1 MSMCY
6 KMINKKIK
14 YILLLSLLVTNYSL
28 LFPQVVNQPLNND
41 VYQYLA
47 RLSQR
52 GVIEL
57 NDEIRPLSRM
67 YIANKLIQLQTESNK
82 LTPLE
87 LEELNFYI
95 QDIGREI
102 SRIPQSR
109 QVAKELSIVQSANY
123 KDSISYI
130 PSFQSSTCPV
140 ELAPYFNGKIPPSFT
155 LASKDSYSRYR
166 LFSYEDSLFAINL
179 SPILGY
185 SYGSIDGEKQTHL
198 WNGFSVYGY
207 LTDYIGFSFNFRDNS
222 EVGNR
227 IDRYKTFTPTTG
239 ITDTKPTNTSVEYSE
254 FRAMIGT
261 DWSWGSFSIGKD
273 FINWGYGEGG
283 LLVLSSKAPSFPYF
297 RLDLYPTDWIS
308 FNYFHAWLESDV
320 IDSTGIYPSYRDD
333 YSRLQYRSKYLASH
347 TLTLRPYSGLSF
359 SLGESVVY
367 SDKMEFLY
375 LFPLSFFRAA
385 DHYYSN
391 QNNDAGANSQFF
403 FSLSSRNHIPNT
415 QIFATLLIDEIA
427 LSDIGDPEKERPQL
441 GFVFGGSVTDLPIE
455 NLTFALNYTRINPF
469 VYRHYIPTQTYESR
483 GYVLGHWM
491 QHNADQLYFSLNYRI
506 LRGLQTKVWAEFIRK
521 GGDGVVDDQYTRPSQ
536 EFLFGL
542 RNNYTNWGFNAK
554 YEIIHEAFVSLEYK
568 SYLTSTQQEN
578 GDFIDIR
585 RNEFFMSL
593 NYGF

>member
-1 MSMCY
+1 MWC

-14 YILLLSLLVTNYSL
+14 YILVLSLLITNYSL
-28 LFPQVVNQPLNND
+28 LFPQTVNQPLNND

-57 NDEIRPLSRM
+57 NDEIRPLSRK
-67 YIANKLIQLQTESNK
+67 YIAEKLVQLKMESDK

-87 LEELNFYI
+87 LEELEFYAK
-95 QDIGREI
+95 DFGREI

-109 QVAKELSIVQSANY
+109 QDTKEFNKKKTDSLSHPDKSGQAFSFLSSHSAKSGQAAIAG
-123 KDSISYI
+123 
-130 PSFQSSTCPV
+130 
-140 ELAPYFNGKIPPSFT
+140 A
-155 LASKDSYSRYR
+155 DSYRRYR
-166 LFSYEDSLFAINL
+166 LFSYDDSLFAINL
-179 SPILGY
+179 SPIFGY
-185 SYGSIDGEKQTHL
+185 SYGTNDGEKQTHL
-198 WNGFSVYGY
+198 WNGFGIYGY

-239 ITDTKPTNTSVEYSE
+239 ITDTHPTSNSVEYSE

-283 LLVLSSKAPSFPYF
+283 LLTLSSKAPSFPCF

-320 IDSTGIYPSYRDD
+320 VDSMGIYPTYRDEIV
-333 YSRLQYRSKYLASH
+333 RTQYRSKFLASH
-347 TLTLRPYSGLSF
+347 TLTLRPFSGLSF

-367 SDKMEFLY
+367 SDKLEFLY

-441 GFVFGGSVTDLPIE
+441 GYVFGCSVTDLPIE
-455 NLTFALNYTRINPF
+455 NLTFAFNYTRINPF

-483 GYVLGHWM
+483 GYVLGHWI

-506 LRGLQTKVWAEFIRK
+506 IRGLQAKVWAEFIRK

-536 EFLFGL
+536 PFLFGL
-542 RNNYTNWGFNAK
+542 RTNYTNWGFNAK
-554 YEIIHEAFVSLEYK
+554 YEIIHEAFVSLDFK
-568 SYLTSTQQEN
+568 SYQTSEEQTTGN
-578 GDFIDIR
+578 FIDTR
-585 RNEFFMSL
+585 KNEFFMSL

>member
-1 MSMCY
+1 
-6 KMINKKIK
+6 MINNKIK
-14 YILLLSLLVTNYSL
+14 YFLLLSLLISNFSL
-28 LFPQVVNQPLNND
+28 LFPQVVNQPLESD
-41 VYQYLA
+41 VYQFLA

-57 NDEIRPLSRM
+57 KDEIRPLSRK
-67 YIANKLIQLQTESNK
+67 YIAEKLVQLKIEDEK

-87 LEELNFYI
+87 LEELTFYS
-95 QDIGREI
+95 QDFGREI
-102 SRIPQSR
+102 TQCNNINLEN
-109 QVAKELSIVQSANY
+109 KVQSNSSNNNTAIKQSVNSPNS
-123 KDSISYI
+123 DSHFSLLTSHSAKSGQATISG
-130 PSFQSSTCPV
+130 
-140 ELAPYFNGKIPPSFT
+140 A
-155 LASKDSYSRYR
+155 DSYGRFR

-198 WNGFSVYGY
+198 WNGFSIYGY
-207 LTDYIGFSFNFRDNS
+207 LTNYIGFSFNFRDNS
-222 EVGNR
+222 ESGNN
-227 IDRYKTFTPTTG
+227 IDRYKLFTPTTG
-239 ITDTKPTNTSVEYSE
+239 ITDTKPTTSSVEYSE

-261 DWSWGSFSIGKD
+261 DWNWGSFSIGKD

-283 LLVLSSKAPSFPYF
+283 LLTLSSKAPSFPYF
-297 RLDLYPTDWIS
+297 RLDLNPTDWIS

-320 IDSTGIYPSYRDD
+320 VDSTGIYPTYRDEIV
-333 YSRLQYRSKYLASH
+333 RTQYRSKYLASH
-347 TLTLRPYSGLSF
+347 TLTLRPFAGLSF

-367 SDKMEFLY
+367 SDKLEFLY

-415 QIFATLLIDEIA
+415 QLFATLLIDEIA
-427 LSDIGDPEKERPQL
+427 LSDIGDSEKERPQL
-441 GFVFGGSVTDLPIE
+441 GFVLGGSVTDMPLN
-455 NLTFALNYTRINPF
+455 NLTFAFNYTRINPF

-491 QHNADQLYFSLNYRI
+491 QHNADQLYLSLNYRI
-506 LRGLQTKVWAEFIRK
+506 IRGLQTKVWAEFIRK
-521 GGDGVVDDQYTRPSQ
+521 GEDGIVDMQYTRPSQ

-542 RNNYTNWGFNAK
+542 RNNYTNYGFSAK

>member
-1 MSMCY
+1 MQAIFVDEFIKIEQTYWY
-6 KMINKKIK
+6 KMINNKIK
-14 YILLLSLLVTNYSL
+14 YFLVLSLLFSNFSL
-28 LFPQVVNQPLNND
+28 LFSQTVNQPLDSD
-41 VYQYLA
+41 VYQYLS

-57 NDEIRPLSRM
+57 KDEIRPLSRK
-67 YIANKLIQLQTESNK
+67 YFAEKLVQLKIESDK

-87 LEELNFYI
+87 LQELDFYY
-95 QDIGREI
+95 QDFGREI

-109 QVAKELSIVQSANY
+109 EVAKEFSKKQTDSLSHPDKSGQAAIAG
-123 KDSISYI
+123 
-130 PSFQSSTCPV
+130 
-140 ELAPYFNGKIPPSFT
+140 A
-155 LASKDSYSRYR
+155 DSYGRFR

-185 SYGSIDGEKQTHL
+185 SSGTNDGEKQTHL

-222 EVGNR
+222 EVGNN
-227 IDRYKTFTPTTG
+227 INRYKAFTPTTG
-239 ITDTKPTNTSVEYSE
+239 ITDTKPTSNSVEYSE

-283 LLVLSSKAPSFPYF
+283 LLTLSSKAPSFPYF

-320 IDSTGIYPSYRDD
+320 VDSMGIYPTYRDEIV
-333 YSRLQYRSKYLASH
+333 RTQYRSKFLASH
-347 TLTLRPYSGLSF
+347 TLTLHPFSGLSF

-367 SDKMEFLY
+367 SDKLEFLY

-391 QNNDAGANSQFF
+391 QSNDAGANSQFF

-415 QIFATLLIDEIA
+415 HLFATLLIDEIA

-441 GFVFGGSVTDLPIE
+441 GYVFGGSVTDLPLD

-506 LRGLQTKVWAEFIRK
+506 IRGLQTKVWAELIRK

-542 RNNYTNWGFNAK
+542 RNNYTNYGFNAK
-554 YEIIHEAFVSLEYK
+554 YEIIHEAFVSLDFK
-568 SYLTSTQQEN
+568 SFLTSEEQES
-578 GDFIDIR
+578 GTFVDTR

>member
-1 MSMCY
+1 
-6 KMINKKIK
+6 MIINKIK
-14 YILLLSLLVTNYSL
+14 YFLFLSLLITNYSL
-28 LFPQVVNQPLNND
+28 LFSQTVNQPLD
-41 VYQYLA
+41 SDIYQYLS

-57 NDEIRPLSRM
+57 KDEIRPLSRK
-67 YIANKLIQLQTESNK
+67 YITEKLIELRTKNIQLSSLEIE
-82 LTPLE
+82 E
-87 LEELNFYI
+87 LEFYSK
-95 QDIGREI
+95 DFGREI
-102 SRIPQSR
+102 NTLAAKYSILDTNISFDSRPSTP
-109 QVAKELSIVQSANY
+109 
-123 KDSISYI
+123 DSLASTF
-130 PSFQSSTCPV
+130 SF
-140 ELAPYFNGKIPPSFT
+140 
-155 LASKDSYSRYR
+155 ASKDSYNRYR
-166 LFSYEDSLFAINL
+166 LFSYDDSLFAINL
-179 SPILGY
+179 SPIFGY
-185 SYGSIDGEKQTHL
+185 SYGTNDGEKQTHL

-239 ITDTKPTNTSVEYSE
+239 ITDTHPTSNSVEYSE

-283 LLVLSSKAPSFPYF
+283 LLTLSSKAPSFPYF

-320 IDSTGIYPSYRDD
+320 VDSMGIYPTYRDEIV
-333 YSRLQYRSKYLASH
+333 RTQYRSKFLASH
-347 TLTLRPYSGLSF
+347 TLTLRPFSGLSF

-367 SDKMEFLY
+367 SDKLEFLY

-441 GFVFGGSVTDLPIE
+441 GFVIGGSTTDLPIE
-455 NLTFALNYTRINPF
+455 NLTFAFNYTRINPF

-568 SYLTSTQQEN
+568 SCLTSTQQEN